1 MLKCRE
7 LLRRGIVWK
16 VGKGDNISFWYD
28 NWIENRNLA
37 DILNIS
43 NENIPKSE
51 AKVNEFIQD
60 NVNWNIPKL
69 MQTLNNHPII

>member
-7 LLRRGIVWK
+7 LQKRGIVWK
-16 VGKGDNISFWYD
+16 VVKGDNISFWYD

-60 NVNWNIPKL
+60 NVN
-69 MQTLNNHPII
+69 